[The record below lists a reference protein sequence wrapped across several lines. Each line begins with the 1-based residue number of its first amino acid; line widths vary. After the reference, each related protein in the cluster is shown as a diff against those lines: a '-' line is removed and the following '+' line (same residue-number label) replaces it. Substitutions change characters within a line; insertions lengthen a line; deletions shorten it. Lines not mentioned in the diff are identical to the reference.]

1 MQRETYEDLR
11 VIRPFAEE
19 IVGNIAYLRADTL
32 AWISTALGEADI
44 DVSQS
49 ERYQFADTA
58 VCDRSSR
65 RAGRIVLEH
74 AMARKHL
81 YDKALAAYPSTHARS
96 SES

>member
-58 VCDRSSR
+58 VCDR
-65 RAGRIVLEH
+65 G
-74 AMARKHL
+74 
-81 YDKALAAYPSTHARS
+81 
-96 SES
+96 